1 MIRTLKLTFA
11 ACLTALV
18 CLTYLYVFQYDRFY
32 WLYRC
37 HRYAPAIAACYNKK
51 PFQFSVDF
59 YGTQFHGSTDNLID
73 KHVFFFGAWEKP
85 ILHFMRDVMNASQ
98 DKQKIFVDV
107 GANVGQHSMFMS
119 RYSTAVHAF
128 EPYEPV
134 LKRFRSMIE
143 SNRITNI
150 IIHPVGLGNA
160 YSKMKFYKPPQMNT
174 GTGSFVE
181 GFLAGNSPY
190 DELEIVRGEDAL
202 EKASAA
208 AVTLI
213 KVDIEGFE
221 KPALEGLRRVIENS
235 RPVVIFEMTLARS
248 NSFAFKNREELKAAF
263 PKDYAFMIFREP
275 YAVATGAYELVAMD
289 DALNFTQET
298 QLDVVA
304 YPVEKARQIPLQ

>member
-1 MIRTLKLTFA
+1 LHAFATGGEADVVKTIKLTFT

-51 PFQFSVDF
+51 PFQFSVD
-59 YGTQFHGSTDNLID
+59 
-73 KHVFFFGAWEKP
+73 FFFGAWEKP

-150 IIHPVGLGNA
+150 IVHPVGLGNA

-235 RPVVIFEMTLARS
+235 RPVVVFEMTLARS
-248 NSFAFKNREELKAAF
+248 NSFAFKNREELQAAF

-275 YAVATGAYELVAMD
+275 YAVTTGAYELLALD